1 MADFN
6 SAYHKFC
13 PVEVNGCPRVRN
25 LALPPYDVAHW
36 LRDSLCINSECL
48 MLYGIGI
55 IVVLPIIVVIPPI
68 VLTELELRKRFG

>member
-25 LALPPYDVAHW
+25 LALPP
-36 LRDSLCINSECL
+36 INCQTAKL
-48 MLYGIGI
+48 ATLFN
-55 IVVLPIIVVIPPI
+55 LQTDNDKTK
-68 VLTELELRKRFG
+68 LTSVTVSKFPS